1 MVKNNILRIEN
12 ISVSYGAISAL
23 RNVSLEVNE
32 GEFVVLLGSNGAGK
46 STLLETVIGINR
58 ARSGNIDF
66 LGKDITRRP
75 TDRIVASGITLIPE
89 RRAILGLM
97 TVLENL
103 QLGAYHLKGNID
115 ERLAYVYKHFTVLEA
130 ARKMPAGFL
139 SGGQQQMLSVGRGLM
154 SAPKLMLVDEP
165 SLGLAPLVIEEV
177 FKSLAELNEE
187 GCSILV
193 SEQNARKALQ
203 YAHRGYVL
211 ETGEVI
217 LSGTAKE
224 LIADPKLRQA
234 YLGV

>member
-1 MVKNNILRIEN
+1 MKKNILRIEN

-46 STLLETVIGINR
+46 STLVETVIGINR
-58 ARSGNIDF
+58 ASSGHIDF

-75 TDRIVASGITLIPE
+75 TDRIVALGITLVPE

-103 QLGAYHLKGNID
+103 QLGAYHLKGDIN
-115 ERLAYVYKHFTVLEA
+115 ERLTYVCKHFPVLEA
-130 ARKMPAGFL
+130 AQKMPGGFL

-154 SAPKLMLVDEP
+154 SAPKLMMVDEP
-165 SLGLAPLVIEEV
+165 SLGLAPLMIEEV
-177 FKSLAELNEE
+177 FKTLAELNKE

-193 SEQNARKALQ
+193 AEQNARKALQ

-211 ETGEVI
+211 ETGEVA
-217 LSGTAKE
+217 LSGTANE